1 MTDLIGARSHTI
13 AGCRDFEYERDDM
26 SEAWKK
32 WEGRTVDGRFPLQRY
47 LGGSGHSAVFLTVA
61 QPRGSDSE
69 KAAIKL
75 VPAGAVDVK
84 HQFLRWKATSELTH
98 PNVIRIFEAGR
109 CELDRTELLYVVME
123 YAEEN
128 LSQILPER
136 ALTAGEARG
145 MLAPVLRALQFVH
158 DKGFVHGH
166 IRPSN
171 ILAVGDEGKLSS
183 DALSMAGERN
193 SDARA
198 TSAYD
203 PPEAATGAILTAAD
217 PWQLG
222 MTLIEGLTQRLPAW
236 DRARMGAPQVPA
248 AVPEPFREIAGH
260 CLEVDTGKRWTVG
273 EILHRVEADRVEAV
287 RRGSERVEPVRPAL
301 RSSQLDA
308 RTEKT
313 ASATAIAAQQKEFAK
328 WPYLLGLAAVVV
340 VVLFLMARPKTER
353 APADEQSTQGSQPA
367 ETSTSRE
374 EAPSRAALGDTNAH
388 TASQVNQNGVVR
400 QVMPQVSPSARR
412 TIQGTIK
419 VRVRVDVD
427 AAGNVVKAKLELSG
441 PGKYFWRVA
450 MEAAREWKFV
460 PAQADESG
468 AREWKL
474 QFAFSRGKTG
484 VSAGGAKR

>member
-1 MTDLIGARSHTI
+1 
-13 AGCRDFEYERDDM
+13 M
-26 SEAWKK
+26 SESWKR
-32 WEGRTVDGRFPLQRY
+32 WEGRTVDGRFPLQSY
-47 LGGSGHSAVFLTVA
+47 LGSSDHSAVFLTVT
-61 QPRGSDSE
+61 QPSGDDSE

-75 VPAGAVDVK
+75 IPAGAVDAN
-84 HQFLRWKATSELTH
+84 HQFLRWKAASELSH
-98 PNVIRIFEAGR
+98 PNLIRIFEAGR
-109 CELDRTELLYVVME
+109 GQLDGTDLLYIVME

-136 ALTAGEARG
+136 ALTAEETRG
-145 MLAPVLRALQFVH
+145 MLAPVLRALQLVH

-171 ILAVGDEGKLSS
+171 ILAVGDEVKLSS

-193 SDARA
+193 SGARA

-222 MTLIEGLTQRLPAW
+222 MTLIEVLTQRLPAW
-236 DRARMGAPQVPA
+236 DRARMSAPQVPA

-260 CLEVDTGKRWTVG
+260 CLQVDTGKRWTVG
-273 EILHRVEADRVEAV
+273 EILHRVEADQVQAV

-301 RSSQLDA
+301 RSSQPDA

-340 VVLFLMARPKTER
+340 VVLFLMARPKTES
-353 APADEQSTQGSQPA
+353 APADDQSTQGSQPA

-374 EAPSRAALGDTNAH
+374 AAPSRAALGDTNAH

-427 AAGNVVKAKLELSG
+427 AAGNVAKAKLESAG
-441 PGKYFWRVA
+441 PSKYFSRAA

-474 QFAFSRGKTG
+474 QFAFSRAKTG
-484 VSAGGAKR
+484 VSAVGAKR

>member
-1 MTDLIGARSHTI
+1 
-13 AGCRDFEYERDDM
+13 
-26 SEAWKK
+26 
-32 WEGRTVDGRFPLQRY
+32 
-47 LGGSGHSAVFLTVA
+47 VFLTA
-61 QPRGSDSE
+61 TQPSGDDSE

-75 VPAGAVDVK
+75 IPAGAVDAN
-84 HQFLRWKATSELTH
+84 HQFLRWKAASELSH
-98 PNVIRIFEAGR
+98 PNLIRIFEAGR
-109 CELDRTELLYVVME
+109 GQLDGTDLLYIVME

-136 ALTAGEARG
+136 ALTAEETRG

-171 ILAVGDEGKLSS
+171 ILAVGDEVKLSS

-193 SDARA
+193 SGARA

-203 PPEAATGAILTAAD
+203 PPEAGTGATLTAAD

-222 MTLIEGLTQRLPAW
+222 MTLIEVLTQRLPAW
-236 DRARMGAPQVPA
+236 DRARMSAPQVPA

-260 CLEVDTGKRWTVG
+260 CLQVDPGKRWRVG
-273 EILHRVEADRVEAV
+273 EILHCVAADQVQAV

-301 RSSQLDA
+301 RSSQPDA

-340 VVLFLMARPKTER
+340 VVLFFMARPKTES
-353 APADEQSTQGSQPA
+353 APADDQSTQGSQPA
-367 ETSTSRE
+367 ETSTAQE
-374 EAPSRAALGDTNAH
+374 AAPSRAARGDTNAH
-388 TASQVNQNGVVR
+388 TASQDNQNGVVR
-400 QVMPQVSPSARR
+400 KVMPQVSPSARR

-427 AAGNVVKAKLELSG
+427 AAGNVAKAKLESAG
-441 PGKYFWRVA
+441 PSKYFSRVA

-474 QFAFSRGKTG
+474 QFAFSRAKTG
-484 VSAGGAKR
+484 VSAVGAKR